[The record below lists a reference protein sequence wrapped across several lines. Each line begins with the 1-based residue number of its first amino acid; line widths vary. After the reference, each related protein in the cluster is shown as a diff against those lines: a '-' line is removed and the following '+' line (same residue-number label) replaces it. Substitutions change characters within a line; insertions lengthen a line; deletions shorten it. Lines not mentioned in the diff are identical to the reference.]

1 MATRT
6 LAFFV
11 GIISLSPLGLLALRG
26 GTAQPPSR
34 QAAPQ
39 TVPRFGYTVVRTF
52 PHDRDAFTQGL
63 QFIDGV
69 LYEGTGLNGRSSVRR
84 VDLETGKVLQ
94 QRDVPS
100 QYFGEGLTRYKDEL
114 FQLTWQSGVA
124 FVYDARTFAPV
135 RQLRY
140 TGEGWGLTTDGSS
153 LIMSDGTDALR
164 FLDPVTFA
172 ERRRVRVTADGK
184 PVRELNELEWVK
196 GDVLANVW
204 QTDEVAR
211 IDPATGK
218 VKAWLDLG
226 GLLTP
231 RERAATDVLNG
242 IAYDAAGDRLFVTG
256 KLWPK
261 LFEIRLVPASPR
273 PAPARPAGPLR

>member
-1 MATRT
+1 MTRT
-6 LAFFV
+6 VAFIV
-11 GIISLSPLGLLALRG
+11 GIISLSPLGLLTLRSG
-26 GTAQPPSR
+26 AAQAGSRGTPPSGL
-34 QAAPQ
+34 
-39 TVPRFGYTVVRTF
+39 PRFGYTVVRTL

-63 QFIDGV
+63 QFVNGT

-84 VDLETGKVLQ
+84 VELETGKVLQ
-94 QRDVPS
+94 QRDVTS
-100 QYFGEGLTRYKDEL
+100 QYFGEGVTIFKDEL
-114 FQLTWQSGVA
+114 FQLTWQSGLT
-124 FVYDARTFAPV
+124 FVYDARTFEPK

-140 TGEGWGLTTDGSS
+140 IGEGWGLTTDGVS

-164 FLDPVTFA
+164 FLDPATFA
-172 ERRRVRVTADGK
+172 ERRRVRVTAAGS
-184 PVRELNELEWVK
+184 PVRQLNELEWVM

-218 VKAWLDLG
+218 VKAWIDLR

-231 RERAATDVLNG
+231 REREAADVLNG

-261 LFEIRLVPASPR
+261 LFEIRLTPTPASQPTGPR
-273 PAPARPAGPLR
+273 R